1 MYSSGAAAINDMG
14 QVVGTSDGVSF
25 FRAFIWDS
33 ANGMRDLGDLGDGS
47 SCAAD
52 INNSG
57 QVVGYSCWQ
66 KYMTC
71 SMGEA
76 KRMPHNTCVEIIDAV
91 VVGEYP
97 RHGLFVES
105 VNRISGMLLAGMGP
119 MPVGKRLSIHGLT
132 SGSEMSMYEI
142 VSAVDGD
149 PLAPLGVTS
158 LSLGPKPI
166 DPETSQGLDMTGI
179 LVKLVGK
186 VTAVDTEQRIMYVDD
201 GGTLRLD
208 GASARGIKV
217 YIPEGMDISEEHS
230 VVAVTGVGM
239 REEAS
244 LAEQVKI
251 GQRIYFAGTP
261 VTTTSIV
268 CREAADITTFSLPNG
283 S

>member
-1 MYSSGAAAINDMG
+1 
-14 QVVGTSDGVSF
+14 
-25 FRAFIWDS
+25 
-33 ANGMRDLGDLGDGS
+33 
-47 SCAAD
+47 
-52 INNSG
+52 
-57 QVVGYSCWQ
+57 
-66 KYMTC
+66 
-71 SMGEA
+71 
-76 KRMPHNTCVEIIDAV
+76 
-91 VVGEYP
+91 
-97 RHGLFVES
+97 
-105 VNRISGMLLAGMGP
+105 
-119 MPVGKRLSIHGLT
+119 
-132 SGSEMSMYEI
+132 MYEI

-186 VTAVDTEQRIMYVDD
+186 VTAVDTEQRIMYLDD

-217 YIPEGMDISEEHS
+217 YIPEGMDIPEEHS

-251 GQRIYFAGTP
+251 GQRIYPAGTP

-283 S
+283 P